1 MKKIKLLII
10 MCFGLLW
17 AQSTTELHNKLNA
30 RYEGLQSFQ
39 AEVKQTN
46 YFSQIKKSIVYHGKL
61 YFIPGRMVMHFEKP
75 SVQRLHVSS
84 GTAELFDAASNTL
97 LRSKMLP
104 EFGKMNPVE
113 ILQHYWSKS
122 EVSIVSSEK
131 NITNLRLIPQ
141 KDPMIKELNAK
152 VDATSGLVHS
162 LGYSDA
168 SGNTVTYQF
177 SNIRTNQSIP
187 ASVWSFSYPKDVQV
201 ISQ

>member
-1 MKKIKLLII
+1 MKKINLLII
-10 MCFGLLW
+10 LCFGLLW
-17 AQSTTELHNKLNA
+17 AQSTDELHKKLNT
-30 RYEGLQSFQ
+30 RYDGLQSFQ

-46 YFSQIKKSIVYHGKL
+46 YFSQIKQSIVYHGKL
-61 YFIPGRMVMHFEKP
+61 YFSPGRMVMHFDKP
-75 SVQRLHVSS
+75 NVQRLMVSS
-84 GTAELFDAASNTL
+84 GNAELYDASSNTI

-122 EVSIVSSEK
+122 EVSIVSK
-131 NITNLRLIPQ
+131 DQNMTTLRLIPQ
-141 KDPMIKELNAK
+141 KDPMIKELTAK
-152 VDATSGLVHS
+152 IDTKSGLVHS

-168 SGNTVTYQF
+168 ASNTVSYEF

-187 ASVWSFSYPKDVQV
+187 ASVWKFAYPKDVQV